1 MNGVRIGV
9 FHTTPILPTTPIVLH
24 CQSHPLR
31 VPTSSPHSGLVQ
43 QVGPREPLL
52 GVGVG
57 DLLPLYDMTTRDDIP
72 MLPGHFRIVRRRFIS
87 AWIVCLASV
96 ILGVLLGQQVGLRAS
111 LLLVGVFVLAFVVGV
126 VAFFTSKR
134 AECPRC
140 RARMQQ
146 GWDERSH
153 RSTGVFSCPTCHSQ
167 WRTDAV
173 YSFGG
178 E

>member
-1 MNGVRIGV
+1 MPLVR
-9 FHTTPILPTTPIVLH
+9 
-24 CQSHPLR
+24 R
-31 VPTSSPHSGLVQ
+31 VV
-43 QVGPREPLL
+43 EL
-52 GVGVG
+52 GSL
-57 DLLPLYDMTTRDDIP
+57 DDMTTRDDIP
-72 MLPGHFRIVRRRFIS
+72 TLPGHFRIVRRRFIS

-96 ILGVLLGQQVGLRAS
+96 ILGVLLGRQFGLWAN
-111 LLLVGVFVLAFVVGV
+111 LLLAGVFVLAFGVGV

-140 RARMQQ
+140 QSRMQQ

-173 YSFGG
+173 YGFGG